1 MDVLQMG
8 DVMKNGEKGMMI
20 EDICVQVKNEKVCFC
35 L

>member
-8 DVMKNGEKGMMI
+8 DVMKNGEKGLMI
-20 EDICVQVKNEKVCFC
+20 VDICVQVKNEKVCFC